1 MRKILIVDDED
12 DVLYSL
18 KKGFEFFQ
26 DDYEVKTARNGKD
39 CLEILTHQTPDLI
52 LLDLMMPNMNGW
64 QVLDI
69 IQENTK
75 WRNIPVFIISAVEKQ
90 EFKDTTEALGIPF
103 IEKPFSFTSL
113 KKKIDYFFNI
123 KQNPTCV
130 SA

>member
-18 KKGFEFFQ
+18 KRGFEIFE
-26 DDYEVKTARNGKD
+26 DDYEIQTARNGKD
-39 CLEILTHQTPDLI
+39 CLEILTHHTPDLI

-69 IQENTK
+69 IQENMK
-75 WRNIPVFIISAVEKQ
+75 WRDIPVFIISAVEKQ

-113 KKKIDYFFNI
+113 KKKIDYFFNCR
-123 KQNPTCV
+123 QTPTCV
-130 SA
+130 

>member
-1 MRKILIVDDED
+1 MRKNLIVDDED

-64 QVLDI
+64 QVLDV
-69 IQENTK
+69 IQENIK
-75 WRNIPVFIISAVEKQ
+75 WREIPVFII
-90 EFKDTTEALGIPF
+90 
-103 IEKPFSFTSL
+103 
-113 KKKIDYFFNI
+113 
-123 KQNPTCV
+123 
-130 SA
+130 

>member
-18 KKGFEFFQ
+18 KRGFEIFE
-26 DDYEVKTARNGKD
+26 DDYEIQTARNGKD
-39 CLEILTHQTPDLI
+39 CLEILTYHTPDLI

-69 IQENTK
+69 IQENLK
-75 WRNIPVFIISAVEKQ
+75 WRDIPVFIISAVEKQ

-103 IEKPFSFTSL
+103 IEKPFSFTLL
-113 KKKIDYFFNI
+113 KKKIDNFFNCR
-123 KQNPTCV
+123 QTPTCV
-130 SA
+130 